1 MNRMQDD
8 HTPPFPGAHAT
19 PEVPDAPDAD
29 RPVHQ
34 RAWGLIPWLVNRS
47 ATAAERALV
56 AEHVAGCEDCRD
68 ELAFQRQLQAQ
79 MGDGRVTAAETEAAL
94 QRMASLIDS
103 EAPTAPQ
110 PLDTAPPASHPPR
123 WTRMLVAAVVVQA
136 VGLAALLGMIS
147 ERPRPADYQT
157 LSHTEPANPAAVL
170 RLVAAPS
177 VTLGDLQALLARSGA
192 VIVDSSADG
201 AAFGLALRPGTARDA
216 ALAALR
222 QAPGVLL
229 AEPIVVP
236 IAVPATAA
244 SLART
249 RP

>member
-1 MNRMQDD
+1 MQDD
-8 HTPPFPGAHAT
+8 HTPPFHNPPGAPEAT
-19 PEVPDAPDAD
+19 DAD

-34 RAWGLIPWLVNRS
+34 RAWALIPWVVNAS
-47 ATAAERALV
+47 ANATERALV
-56 AEHVAGCEDCRD
+56 TEHVAGCEDCRD
-68 ELAFQRQLQAQ
+68 ELAFQRQLHAQ
-79 MGDGRVTAAETEAAL
+79 MAAGRVTGAETEAAL
-94 QRMASLIDS
+94 KRMSALIDS
-103 EAPTAPQ
+103 EAPSGLRATRR
-110 PLDTAPPASHPPR
+110 TR

-177 VTLGDLQALLARSGA
+177 MALGDLQALLARSGV
-192 VIVDSSADG
+192 VIVDSPADG
-201 AAFGLALRPGTARDA
+201 VAFGLALRPGTARDA

-222 QAPGVLL
+222 QSPGVLL

-236 IAVPATAA
+236 VAVPVPAA
-244 SLART
+244 SLP